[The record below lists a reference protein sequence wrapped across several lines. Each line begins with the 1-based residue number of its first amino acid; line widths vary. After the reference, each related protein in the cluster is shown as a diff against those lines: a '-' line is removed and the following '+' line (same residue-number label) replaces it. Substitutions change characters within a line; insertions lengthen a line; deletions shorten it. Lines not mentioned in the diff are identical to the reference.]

1 MEPRL
6 LPGGRAAEAA
16 VRAWSPARGVEDG
29 AAIYELKKG
38 GAEQIVAV
46 RVFEDDKYIWKVVK

>member
-1 MEPRL
+1 MKDIHQKNQKPCHFTNK
-6 LPGGRAAEAA
+6 LPAD
-16 VRAWSPARGVEDG
+16 WP
-29 AAIYELKKG
+29 